1 MTRLN
6 ILSNDDL
13 DKLYKIPRLTDE
25 ERQLIFE
32 LDEIDNTYLNSIIS
46 IPIKINYILHL
57 GYFRISQYFFSF
69 TFQEVK
75 EDVRFI
81 LDTYFPD
88 SSFPTKQI
96 GSRQYYKNRQ
106 TIINRYEMTLYSRSF
121 ENQLSNHLEFLV
133 KQHSIHKYLFDSL
146 LDYCHRHKI
155 IRPAYSILQDLISTA
170 LHNEKLRLSNKL
182 SELMDTLLL
191 QSLDRLLEKE
201 DLFYQFTLVKK
212 DQKDF
217 TTHEIRATVEK
228 NRLLADIYN
237 YSIDIIKQLGISE
250 QNVIHYAD
258 LAGQY
263 TVYGLRN
270 LKQSNLAKLYLLCYA
285 HYRFLKIND
294 HLVSSFVYK
303 VNGYV
308 NDADF
313 YQKEAIYKAQISDK
327 ANRELAADILSLHT
341 NKKVPDNQLR
351 DKSFAIVPKHKFQQF
366 IQKIRNIGIVAHIDA
381 GKTTTSERILFF
393 T

>member
-366 IQKIRNIGIVAHIDA
+366 IQKIRIN
-381 GKTTTSERILFF
+381 F
-393 T
+393 